1 MHAHQSRS
9 KPSRTTHSKS
19 YIPSIHT
26 YTSTQIHTSI
36 QTYAIHSTYF
46 HLCRHVH
53 VPIHSSLSSHVPHT
67 HIVIH
72 YTHTYIIHTEKT
84 HFPRLYI
91 PHIHTYIHIQLY
103 IHKHSTLWPI
113 HYTLIHIRTK
123 LNYTHTQTHYI
134 RVHYHQHTH
143 SVKHKVKHAL
153 IQVHPHLHT
162 LTFMLFCEVT
172 HAHIHT
178 QIVCRTSHINMPHHF
193 LTHQNACTHTHTHTH
208 THITDVC
215 VCSLVCEQNV
225 M

>member
-26 YTSTQIHTSI
+26 YIHTQVHKYI
-36 QTYAIHSTYF
+36 QVYKHTPYIQHTLIYAGRI
-46 HLCRHVH
+46 H
-53 VPIHSSLSSHVPHT
+53 VPKHSSLSSHVPHT
-67 HIVIH
+67 HIHTH
-72 YTHTYIIHTEKT
+72 YTHTCIIHTEKT

-91 PHIHTYIHIQLY
+91 PHIHTYIYNYISTNISHSNLY
-103 IHKHSTLWPI
+103 T
-113 HYTLIHIRTK
+113 IHIIHICTK
-123 LNYTHTQTHYI
+123 LNYKHTQTHYI

-193 LTHQNACTHTHTHTH
+193 LTHQNACTHTHTHH
-208 THITDVC
+208 
-215 VCSLVCEQNV
+215 
-225 M
+225 